1 MTMTSFVPRSVFPTL
16 ESLPRSYYL
25 GHHAAGLSKM
35 RTMLSQIDRI
45 IECRDYR
52 IPLTS
57 RNPMFEESLAGR
69 ERMIVYTKKDLGST
83 GGAEEQKR
91 HESIRTWHTP
101 TKVVFSNHHER
112 KDVRRILDLIKD
124 ANNAR
129 GGLTGSHL
137 MVVGMPNVGKS
148 SLLNALRR
156 EGVNK
161 GKVAH
166 TGAQPGVTRKIGTG
180 VKIVAADEQTG
191 AGGVYLLDTPGV
203 FMPYVP
209 DADAMLKL
217 ALCGSVKD
225 TVVPPF
231 NLADYLL
238 FHVNNHDPTVYS
250 DYLEPTNDVMGLLE
264 AIANKTGR
272 LQKGG
277 TPDLEGAALW
287 MIQRWRNGHLGTF
300 LLDDVT
306 EQAVARYRFEENNRT
321 SSISQAKKAGKEAL
335 RLRNKARRSGA
346 E

>member
-1 MTMTSFVPRSVFPTL
+1 MKLPTFLPRTIFPTL

-35 RTMLSQIDRI
+35 RTMLSQIDLI

-57 RNPMFEESLAGR
+57 RNPLFEESLAGR
-69 ERMIVYTKKDLGST
+69 ERVVVYTKRDLG
-83 GGAEEQKR
+83 GGGEDVSKR
-91 HESIRTWHTP
+91 HATIRAWHHPTP
-101 TKVVFSNHHER
+101 TIFSSHR
-112 KDVRRILDLIKD
+112 SQKDIRQILSHIKD
-124 ANNAR
+124 ASTARNA
-129 GGLTGSHL
+129 LTGSHL

-166 TGAQPGVTRKIGTG
+166 TGAQPGITRKIGTG
-180 VKIVAADEQTG
+180 VKIVEADETG
-191 AGGVYLLDTPGV
+191 SGGVYLLDTPGV

-209 DADAMLKL
+209 DAEAMLKL

-238 FHVNNHDPTVYS
+238 FHVNLHDPSLYGE
-250 DYLEPTNDVMGLLE
+250 YCPPTNDAMELLE
-264 AIANKTGR
+264 AMARKTGR
-272 LQKGG
+272 LQRGG
-277 TPDLEGAALW
+277 TPVLEATALW

-300 LLDDVT
+300 LLDDVS
-306 EQAVARYRFEENNRT
+306 EEAIERYT
-321 SSISQAKKAGKEAL
+321 SGKNSQNSSLSQARKAGKEAA
-335 RLRNKARRSGA
+335 RIRQRARRSGTTA